1 MKKIKFG
8 NMVEGITHGILVHGC
23 NAQGVM
29 GGGIAKEIKAKWPEN
44 YEAYRILCSIIPQ
57 SEILGKVCTHTVKY
71 ADQCINQTSTEP
83 LIMVANGITQL
94 NYGRDGKK
102 YVSYK
107 AVQEVFDTAVALGF
121 YHKMPVHYPLIGAGL
136 GGGDWAIIAEIIDT
150 CFAKHPE
157 VPQILWHFE

>member
-8 NMVEGITHGILVHGC
+8 NITTADFGIIVQGC

-29 GGGIAKEIKAKWPEN
+29 GSGVARHIRNKWPEIFGD
-44 YEAYRILCSIIPQ
+44 YQIMCQITPKT
-57 SEILGKVCTHTVKY
+57 EILGKVV
-71 ADQCINQTSTEP
+71 TSNVEFSKIDDLP
-83 LIMVANGITQL
+83 SLIIANGITQM
-94 NYGRDGKK
+94 NYGADGKK

-107 AVQEVFDTAVALGF
+107 AIQDVFDTVVALGF

-136 GGGDWAIIAEIIDT
+136 GGGDWAIISEIIDT
-150 CFAKHPE
+150 CFTKHPE